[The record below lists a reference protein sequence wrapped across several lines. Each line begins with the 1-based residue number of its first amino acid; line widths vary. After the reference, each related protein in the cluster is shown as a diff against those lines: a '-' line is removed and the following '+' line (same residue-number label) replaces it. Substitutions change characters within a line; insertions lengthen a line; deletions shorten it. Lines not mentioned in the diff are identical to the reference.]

1 MTMHFIVIK
10 LSGSNVDDDILPDNF
25 VQLPTRVL
33 GDAFHVMDRI
43 KVPMH
48 HDFKQKTRALLSAVE
63 YVPNI
68 QQNLPINDEYR
79 NPVRARDLPNPCTST
94 TANITELGITQQIQR
109 KKRKS
114 CDTPGCVEKYGDTC
128 PKKYSRR
135 CKLLEEQGVTFEKLK
150 RKAHIRSY
158 ANPNCFD
165 LNCKATNNR
174 TRCIAL
180 LNENTS

>member
-1 MTMHFIVIK
+1 MKNKNHMAQKWNERARGKENGIFKKQVVHLIRKYKNYKK
-10 LSGSNVDDDILPDNF
+10 LRSKE
-25 VQLPTRVL
+25 
-33 GDAFHVMDRI
+33 DAI
-43 KVPMH
+43 NNEEA
-48 HDFKQKTRALLSAVE
+48 RALLSAVE

-79 NPVRARDLPNPCTST
+79 NHVSTRDLPNARTST
-94 TANITELGITQQIQR
+94 TANITEHGTTQQIQ
-109 KKRKS
+109 KMKRKS

-150 RKAHIRSY
+150 RKAHIRSC

-174 TRCIAL
+174 MRCIAL
-180 LNENTS
+180 VNENTS